1 MSVVFKLQEE
11 ELDVLM
17 QYQTD
22 PETTDSSFQE
32 LLEKLRSQVNPQT
45 GELSLSEEDVQNIQN
60 YVSESG
66 NGSAS
71 ESLQQLLEKIS
82 EHRRIIAFRNILIH
96 GYDIVDETI
105 VWQAAKNH
113 LPILIREVKEI
124 LGT

>member
-17 QYQTD
+17 QYHTD
-22 PETTDSSFQE
+22 PETTDSSFQG
-32 LLEKLRSQVNPQT
+32 LLEKLRSQVNTET
-45 GELSLSEEDVQNIQN
+45 GELSLSEEDVQSIQN

-82 EHRRIIAFRNILIH
+82 GQNAES
-96 GYDIVDETI
+96 
-105 VWQAAKNH
+105 
-113 LPILIREVKEI
+113 
-124 LGT
+124 